1 MDNHPAHHS
10 RTVRELLERMGA
22 TPLFLPP
29 TSSFL
34 NPIEQVSVHSYVF
47 LHLYNFKVWR
57 VVKEKWRNAL
67 VRFGTGPWTETKM
80 LAELTRICDVLPA
93 HMLLGFTEE
102 NVKVMADFVLDYQVG
117 P

>member
-1 MDNHPAHHS
+1 M
-10 RTVRELLERMGA
+10 RELLERMGA
-22 TPLFLPP
+22 IALFLPP

-47 LHLYNFKVWR
+47 LYLYNFKVWR

-67 VRFGTGPWTETKM
+67 VRFDSGPWTETKM
-80 LAELTRICDVLPA
+80 LAELRRICGALLA
-93 HMLLGFTEE
+93 HMLLGFTDE
-102 NVKVMADFVLDYQVG
+102 NVNVMTDFVLDYQVG